1 MREKAKARRQR
12 LERALDKA
20 DLVDLRI
27 EEIKFLYE
35 RANQQV
41 PEQLVKAFRY
51 VRARRLNLALEIFV
65 AAREVAA
72 AEALADWIPE
82 RELLSTQDWTD
93 INEIHLSKIGA
104 TK

>member
-27 EEIKFLYE
+27 EEIKFRYE
-35 RANQQV
+35 LDHQSV
-41 PEQLVKAFRY
+41 PEQIILAFRY
-51 VRARRLNLALEIFV
+51 VRNRNLNLALAIFEDENEHDV
-65 AAREVAA
+65 
-72 AEALADWIPE
+72 AEALAAWIPV
-82 RELLSTQDWTD
+82 RQRLSTQDWTD

>member
-27 EEIKFLYE
+27 EEIKFRYE
-35 RANQQV
+35 RYQDV
-41 PEQLVKAFRY
+41 PKQIVQAFEH
-51 VRARRLNLALEIFV
+51 VRARRLKLALAILEDNN
-65 AAREVAA
+65 EWDA
-72 AEALADWIPE
+72 AEALAAWIPV
-82 RELLSTQDWTD
+82 RQRLSTQDWTD

>member
-12 LERALDKA
+12 LEGALDKA

-27 EEIKFLYE
+27 EEIKFRYE
-35 RANQQV
+35 LDHQPV
-41 PEQLVKAFRY
+41 PEQLIKAFRY
-51 VRARRLNLALEIFV
+51 VRARRLNLALEIFR
-65 AAREVAA
+65 AAHEFDA